1 MPDCPRFHLA
11 IKDRFGKRVDG
22 AADRL
27 CDASGI
33 GHRHMKARTSDWIW
47 GLALLGSAFLMWG
60 DLDRH
65 ALDHALGLALSLAMV
80 SPALLAL
87 WWLDR
92 LPPTSARTWW
102 RSLGFGIFII
112 SILAT
117 YIHRYVG
124 FTVTEKVVESEM
136 FEPGKAQTLGDL
148 AGSILSAPIF
158 EETLKGLLPFLILLG
173 SVDHAGL
180 KRRDVGPWPAVLSG
194 VLVSLAFG
202 SVENASH
209 FATSFSDWQGRLFFA
224 YLHAAFS
231 LPMLLAIGFAALL
244 PSLSSRM
251 ALSLGGWVV
260 SVVLHAWWNADV
272 SFRSLDWGYGGI
284 RHAALLS
291 PLICVLG
298 VGFAYTW
305 EWRALRRGGAL
316 PPPLSRPPR
325 SGEIAS
331 TLAARE
337 LVLSRPLGSA

>member
-1 MPDCPRFHLA
+1 MKPRF
-11 IKDRFGKRVDG
+11 
-22 AADRL
+22 
-27 CDASGI
+27 
-33 GHRHMKARTSDWIW
+33 SDLIW

-60 DLDRH
+60 ELDRH
-65 ALDHALGLALSLAMV
+65 ALNHALGLALSLVMV
-80 SPALLAL
+80 APALLAL

-117 YIHRYVG
+117 YIHLYVG
-124 FTVTEKVVESEM
+124 VTVTEKAVESEM
-136 FEPGKAQTLGDL
+136 FDAGKAQNLGDL

-158 EETLKGLLPFLILLG
+158 EETFKGLLPFLMLLT

-194 VLVSLAFG
+194 FLVSLGFG
-202 SVENASH
+202 SVENATH
-209 FATSFSDWQGRLFFA
+209 FARDFSDWQGRLFFP
-224 YLHAAFS
+224 YLHAAFT

-251 ALSLGGWVV
+251 ALSLGGWIV
-260 SVVLHAWWNADV
+260 SVALHAWWNVDV
-272 SFRSLDWGYGGI
+272 SFQNLDWGYGGI
-284 RHAALLS
+284 RHAAPLS

-298 VGFAYTW
+298 VGFAYAW
-305 EWRALRRGGAL
+305 ELRALRCEGAL

-325 SGEIAS
+325 SGETAS

-337 LVLSRPLGSA
+337 QVLSRPLGSA